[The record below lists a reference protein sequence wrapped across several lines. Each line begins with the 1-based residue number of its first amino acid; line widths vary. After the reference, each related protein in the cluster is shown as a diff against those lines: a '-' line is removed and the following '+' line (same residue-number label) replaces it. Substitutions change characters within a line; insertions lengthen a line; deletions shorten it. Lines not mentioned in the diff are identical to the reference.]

1 MFNVYGYI
9 TVHNRRCTCY
19 LSYSMHS
26 VIIIVSVM
34 SLLDGNKFLD
44 DIFVLTVDNKNIYI
58 FYVQYVF
65 MLMLALPIIVKFTG

>member
-1 MFNVYGYI
+1 
-9 TVHNRRCTCY
+9 
-19 LSYSMHS
+19 MHS